1 MKKFNK
7 LPLELQ
13 NDSAKEYYNILKKK
27 IFYRF
32 FKRSFDAFTSSI
44 LLLLL
49 FLPCLIIGLLIVL
62 DSKGGPLFIQ
72 RRVGRY
78 NKEFKILKFRTMRKD
93 SENGKYI
100 TCKNDSRITKIGKF
114 LRVTHLDEM
123 PQLIN
128 VLLGQM
134 SFVGTRPEVRKFV
147 DMYTDEMYA
156 TLYMRPGITSSAS
169 VENQD
174 EAKYMEEGNAD
185 QVYKNIVLPMKMKLN
200 LLDIKAS
207 TLWND
212 FKIMIKTVI

>member
-1 MKKFNK
+1 MKKFKN
-7 LPLELQ
+7 LPSELQ
-13 NDSAKEYYNILKKK
+13 NEPAKEYYYILKKK
-27 IFYRF
+27 VVYRF
-32 FKRSFDAFTSSI
+32 LKRSFDIFASLILLI
-44 LLLLL
+44 LLLL
-49 FLPCLIIGLLIVL
+49 PCIIIGLLIVF

-93 SENGKYI
+93 SEGGKYI

-114 LRVTHLDEM
+114 LRVTHLDEI

-147 DMYTDEMYA
+147 DMYSDEMYA

-169 VENQD
+169 VANQD
-174 EAKYMEEGNAD
+174 EAKYMEEGNVD
-185 QVYKNIVLPMKMKLN
+185 QVYKDIVLPMKMKLN
-200 LLDIKAS
+200 LSDIKIS
-207 TLWND
+207 SIWND
-212 FKIMIKTVI
+212 LKIMIKTVL